1 MFWNLGEGLKK
12 QIESAATTIQTQAT
26 VAAQQYMVVYRDDG
40 SNGSGAEKG
49 TVVDDKRQ
57 RKDEQ
62 SASTIQEL
70 QKVIMG

>member
-49 TVVDDKRQ
+49 AVVDDKRH